1 MYNAVIQRP
10 LLKVPGMKAPARE
23 VQMDIHSEDDWL
35 TVSLDLSGL
44 AVTGATLSKTM
55 SAGFCVNSQ
64 TMVSAL
70 TNVLHLVMA

>member
-10 LLKVPGMKAPARE
+10 LLKVPGMKAPVRE

-44 AVTGATLSKTM
+44 AVTGATLSKQCLLA
-55 SAGFCVNSQ
+55 S
-64 TMVSAL
+64 VSIRKQWYQR
-70 TNVLHLVMA
+70 